1 MYKDDDMHKHRLYDM
16 PNALVI
22 HLCHNYVR
30 NFIDILYDGFRNN
43 FNIFEVVKFNTSNVT
58 KFEEFMWIE
67 CIKVG

>member
-43 FNIFEVVKFNTSNVT
+43 FNIFEVVKFNT
-58 KFEEFMWIE
+58 K
-67 CIKVG
+67 